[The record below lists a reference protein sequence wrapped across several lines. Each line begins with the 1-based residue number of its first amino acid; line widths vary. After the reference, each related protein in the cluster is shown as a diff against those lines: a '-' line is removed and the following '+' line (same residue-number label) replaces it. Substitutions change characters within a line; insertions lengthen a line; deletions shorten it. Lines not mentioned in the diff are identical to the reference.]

1 MASKTSS
8 NLDPRDICIQ
18 PIYDPTLPMKANC
31 PITGNIVNSM
41 WTYDA
46 RRGACIQTSM
56 DCHAP
61 LTQNAFSSPKQCGIF
76 CNRISL
82 PNMTLGIHKI
92 DPTWTT
98 WPWLSGDSEGAVGA
112 VEAVSS

>member
-1 MASKTSS
+1 
-8 NLDPRDICIQ
+8 
-18 PIYDPTLPMKANC
+18 MKPNC
-31 PITGNIVNSM
+31 PTSGNIVNSF

-82 PNMTLGIHKI
+82 PNMTQGIHTI

-98 WPWLSGDSEGAVGA
+98 WPWLLDGGSGAVGA
-112 VEAVSS
+112 DGTVSS